1 MIGIEQMVKRQRVLA
16 DFGEFAL
23 RSEDLTE
30 VLTEACRLVSVA
42 LATDLAKV
50 LEIEQDGDNSV
61 LLVRAGVGWQPGVV
75 GVVRLPMGEHSSET
89 YAIKQAEPLVMA
101 DISKEKR
108 FDIPAFMIEAG
119 VCGIVNVP
127 IFLPGGKP
135 YGLLQVDSREAWD
148 PQEEDVAFLR
158 TYATILGPVIDRL
171 HKVHALREALDKN
184 VTLLHE
190 LQHRIKNNIGA
201 ITGLVHMRMR
211 KTTSQ
216 EARDELG
223 IVGERIETLR
233 LVHEH
238 VYAARNS
245 DRLSLRQYATELLEG
260 LLTLHQDVPVRLDL
274 KIDDL
279 VVPTDVAIPLGLIL
293 NEFTTNSMKYAF
305 HGMDQSDR
313 LIALEAYK
321 RDDRLWIKISDN
333 GKGLPPEAKESRPGH
348 GTGMALIAGLARQ
361 IRAKPDW
368 SSEYGTALC
377 LEFAHRQ

>member
-377 LEFAHRQ
+377 LEFAHR

>member
-1 MIGIEQMVKRQRVLA
+1 M
-16 DFGEFAL
+16 
-23 RSEDLTE
+23 
-30 VLTEACRLVSVA
+30 
-42 LATDLAKV
+42 
-50 LEIEQDGDNSV
+50 
-61 LLVRAGVGWQPGVV
+61 
-75 GVVRLPMGEHSSET
+75 
-89 YAIKQAEPLVMA
+89 
-101 DISKEKR
+101 
-108 FDIPAFMIEAG
+108 
-119 VCGIVNVP
+119 
-127 IFLPGGKP
+127 
-135 YGLLQVDSREAWD
+135 
-148 PQEEDVAFLR
+148 
-158 TYATILGPVIDRL
+158 
-171 HKVHALREALDKN
+171 
-184 VTLLHE
+184 
-190 LQHRIKNNIGA
+190 
-201 ITGLVHMRMR
+201 
-211 KTTSQ
+211 
-216 EARDELG
+216 
-223 IVGERIETLR
+223 
-233 LVHEH
+233 HEH

-377 LEFAHRQ
+377 LEFAHR

>member
-1 MIGIEQMVKRQRVLA
+1 MIDVEQMVKRQRILA

-50 LEIEQDGDNSV
+50 LEIEQDGDDSV
-61 LLVRAGVGWQPGVV
+61 LLARAGVGWQPHVV

-101 DISKEKR
+101 DITKEKR

-119 VCGIVNVP
+119 VSGIVNVP

-135 YGLLQVDSREAWD
+135 YGLLQVDSREPWD
-148 PQEEDVAFLR
+148 PQEEDIAFLR

-190 LQHRIKNNIGA
+190 LQHRIKNNIGP

-211 KTTSQ
+211 KPRRKKRATNLVLSASALKRCGSSMSKFTPLAILIGCRCVS
-216 EARDELG
+216 
-223 IVGERIETLR
+223 TLR
-233 LVHEH
+233 NFWKGCSRSIRT
-238 VYAARNS
+238 Y
-245 DRLSLRQYATELLEG
+245 
-260 LLTLHQDVPVRLDL
+260 PF
-274 KIDDL
+274 
-279 VVPTDVAIPLGLIL
+279 GLI
-293 NEFTTNSMKYAF
+293 
-305 HGMDQSDR
+305 
-313 LIALEAYK
+313 
-321 RDDRLWIKISDN
+321 
-333 GKGLPPEAKESRPGH
+333 
-348 GTGMALIAGLARQ
+348 
-361 IRAKPDW
+361 
-368 SSEYGTALC
+368 
-377 LEFAHRQ
+377 

>member
-127 IFLPGGKP
+127 IFLPGGMP

-148 PQEEDVAFLR
+148 PQEEDIAFLR

-211 KTTSQ
+211 KATSQ

-260 LLTLHQDVPVRLDL
+260 LLSLHQDVPVRLDV

-305 HGMDQSDR
+305 HGMDQSNR

-377 LEFAHRQ
+377 LEFAHR